1 LGKLAGRS
9 VLVTGGA
16 SGIGRAAAR
25 RFATEGAR
33 VVVVD
38 MDPDGGREVADE
50 IEGLFM
56 AADVSE
62 PAQLESVVDSTVGQ
76 FGRLDVAF
84 LNAGVGEKDVDVTA
98 LDPERYAR
106 EIGVNVG
113 GVVFGTKAAAN
124 AMTGGGAIVATAS
137 LAGIGPYPSD
147 PIYGLTKHAVVGFV
161 RSAADQLALR
171 GIRLNAIC
179 PGFVETPMLA
189 EMVPS
194 FKESGFPLLKPEEV
208 ADAVLM
214 IATSDSAGD
223 VFVCQPGRTC
233 EAYRFRGVPGP
244 RGEGMEGM
252 TPPTSAS

>member
-1 LGKLAGRS
+1 MGKLEGLSA
-9 VLVTGGA
+9 LVTGGA

-25 RFATEGAR
+25 RFATEGAK

-38 MDPDGGREVADE
+38 VDADGGRECADE
-50 IEGLFM
+50 IGGLFM
-56 AADVSE
+56 AADVSN
-62 PAQLESVVDSTVGQ
+62 PVQLESAVDSAVGRL
-76 FGRLDVAF
+76 GSLDVAF
-84 LNAGVGEKDVDVTA
+84 LNAGIGERNVDVRD
-98 LDPERYAR
+98 LEEERFTR
-106 EIGVNVG
+106 EVGVNVG
-113 GVVFGTKAAAN
+113 GVVFGTKAVAN

-161 RSAADQLALR
+161 RSAAGHLGSH

-189 EMVPS
+189 DMVPA

-208 ADAVLM
+208 ADAVLS
-214 IATSDSAGD
+214 ISLSDSAGE

-233 EAYRFRGVPGP
+233 EAYKFRGVPGP
-244 RGEGMEGM
+244 RGEGVHTE
-252 TPPTSAS
+252 PPTF